1 MTADGSLD
9 DKIVMP
15 ESVAL
20 GPVSPLPAALVPIV
34 INDEDE
40 LAAED
45 SDSAPSGGLGLGGLS
60 YMATAKPVTVDDL
73 ARAPGHDVGLGTE
86 RKDEKNEEQKED
98 SEKERQRRARLR
110 RGGDDAKRN
119 GSESSI
125 QEKVNEEAD
134 IDNPSSDDEEPD
146 LNAEDDDD
154 ELLHERALR
163 DVIPADWEAAADRPA
178 LDRKMVGKKV
188 ALRWNVTGW
197 AVGIVQK
204 HHSKPK
210 GDALCNYVV
219 RWQEGGMLQ
228 DMRLQEEL
236 YSVSDDGKP
245 GSWCMLR
252 QQRGVGAGGGEGGG
266 E

>member
-178 LDRKMVGKKV
+178 LDRKKVGKKV